1 MVVKGGND
9 NTSYLNTRVTQHVS
23 HDKKSFVTYNKWEKG
38 RLMFL
43 GDNTTHQI
51 IGQGD
56 VSIKLNNG
64 QIKEMGNV
72 LHVASLWKKIF
83 SAMQLDQARG

>member
-1 MVVKGGND
+1 
-9 NTSYLNTRVTQHVS
+9 
-23 HDKKSFVTYNKWEKG
+23 
-38 RLMFL
+38 MFL

-64 QIKEMGNV
+64 KIKEMGNV
-72 LHVASLWKKIF
+72 LHVPSLQKNLF
-83 SAMQLDQARG
+83 SAMQLDQARGEFIIKYGKHILKNLKELK

>member
-1 MVVKGGND
+1 
-9 NTSYLNTRVTQHVS
+9 
-23 HDKKSFVTYNKWEKG
+23 
-38 RLMFL
+38 MFL

-83 SAMQLDQARG
+83 SAMQLDQARGNI